1 MNAAR
6 SKRTLQ
12 PSQTMGVMRRLMTL
26 VLPLRWSIAATLALG
41 TATVGASVGLMGTAA
56 WLITTAALHPSI
68 ADLQIAIVGV
78 RFFGV
83 SRGVFRYSERLL
95 SHELT
100 FKLLAGLR
108 VWFIESLAP
117 LAPARLLDRSVGDLL
132 DRAVSDIE
140 ALQSFIIRVLSP
152 PLVAL
157 AVGLG
162 VGCFMAWFSVGAA
175 ATFALFF
182 ILAAVVV
189 PAATWVSAHAEGRS
203 STISRSRLGDA
214 VVDFVQGMPEL
225 LAFNRSQSHRAK
237 IDTLRKDLARAEHHA
252 AMTDAVTTGAGVLLT
267 HLAAVAILIITIP
280 QVRSGNLSGVMLA
293 VLCLAAV
300 AAFEAAT
307 PLPQAAR
314 FLHQQVA
321 SAARL
326 FEILDA
332 QPTVFSPAEPSTT
345 AWDEPGEQSPSLI
358 FRNLS
363 HTYPGTTRPAI
374 SSLNLEVGAGAR
386 VAIVG
391 PSGAGKTTLAHLA
404 QRFWDPEAG
413 QVLIGGIDI
422 RQLDLDNLR
431 RSIGLVSQNTSLF
444 CGTIKENLLMAQPSA
459 STSELQAAC
468 RHAALESTLSE
479 LPEGLDTW
487 IGEQGQRL
495 SGGQRQRL
503 SVARTLLQKPTILI
517 LDEPTAQLDGPTAS
531 ALLQQIFQA
540 FEGTT
545 TLHITHRLVEMENY
559 DAIVVLD
566 KGRMVQQGTHSDLVT
581 RDGLYR
587 RLWEAEHS
595 MLS

>member
-1 MNAAR
+1 M
-6 SKRTLQ
+6 SLEL
-12 PSQTMGVMRRLMTL
+12 SQTMGIVRRLMAL
-26 VLPLRWSIAATLALG
+26 VLPLRWSIVATLALG

-56 WLITTAALHPSI
+56 WLIATAALHPSI
-68 ADLQIAIVGV
+68 ADLQVAIVGV

-83 SRGVFRYSERLL
+83 SRGIFRYAERLI

-108 VWFIESLAP
+108 VWFIKRLAP
-117 LAPARLLDRSVGDLL
+117 LAPARLLDRSVGDLV

-157 AVGLG
+157 AVALG

-182 ILAAVVV
+182 ILAGVVV
-189 PAATWVSAHAEGRS
+189 PAATWVSAATEGRR
-203 STISRSRLGDA
+203 STALRSDLGDA
-214 VVDFVQGMPEL
+214 IVDFVQGMPEL
-225 LAFNRSQSHRAK
+225 LAFNRSRSHRAK
-237 IDTLRKDLARAEHHA
+237 IDAIRKDLARVEHRA

-267 HLAAVAILIITIP
+267 HLATVGVLIVSIP
-280 QVRSGNLSGVMLA
+280 LVRSGNLSGVMLA
-293 VLCLAAV
+293 VLCLVAV
-300 AAFEAAT
+300 AAFESAT

-314 FLHQQVA
+314 HLHHQVA

-332 QPTVFSPAEPSTT
+332 RPTVFSPVESSMP
-345 AWDEPGEQSPSLI
+345 AWGEPGGRSPSLI
-358 FRNLS
+358 FQGLS
-363 HTYPGTTRPAI
+363 HTYPGTTRPAL
-374 SSLNLEVGAGAR
+374 SGLDLEVSAGAR
-386 VAIVG
+386 VAVVG
-391 PSGAGKTTLAHLA
+391 PSGAGKTTLAHLV

-413 QVLIGGIDI
+413 RILIGGVNI
-422 RQLDLDNLR
+422 RQLDLDDLR
-431 RSIGLVSQNTSLF
+431 GSIGLVAQNTFLF
-444 CGTIKENLLMAQPSA
+444 SGTVAENLRLARPSA
-459 STSELQAAC
+459 FTSELEAAC
-468 RHAALESTLSE
+468 RHAALESTLAE

-503 SVARTLLQKPTILI
+503 SVARALLQKPAVLI

-559 DAIVVLD
+559 DTIVVLD
-566 KGRMVQQGTHSDLVT
+566 QGQMVQQGSHPDLVT

-595 MLS
+595 ML

>member
-1 MNAAR
+1 M
-6 SKRTLQ
+6 SLQ
-12 PSQTMGVMRRLMTL
+12 LSQTAGVMHRLMKL
-26 VLPLRWSIAATLALG
+26 VLPLRWSIAATLALR

-83 SRGVFRYSERLL
+83 SRGVFRYSERLI

-108 VWFIESLAP
+108 VWFIEALAP
-117 LAPARLLDRSVGDLL
+117 LAVGDLV

-162 VGCFMAWFSVGAA
+162 VGFFIAWFSIPAA
-175 ATFALFF
+175 AVFALFF
-182 ILAAVVV
+182 ILATVVV
-189 PAATWVSAHAEGRS
+189 PVGILVSAHAQGRR
-203 STISRSRLGDA
+203 STTLRSRLGDA

-225 LAFNRSQSHRAK
+225 LVFNRSRSHRAK
-237 IDTLRKDLARAEHHA
+237 IDVIRRDLGRVEHDDA
-252 AMTDAVTTGAGVLLT
+252 ITDAVTTGTGVLLT
-267 HLAAVAILIITIP
+267 HLATVGILIVGIP
-280 QVRSGNLSGVMLA
+280 LVRSDNLSGVMLA
-293 VLCLAAV
+293 VLCLVAV

-332 QPTVFSPAEPSTT
+332 RPTVFSPIEGRTP
-345 AWDEPGEQSPSLI
+345 AWGEHGGRSPTLV
-358 FRNLS
+358 FQGLT

-374 SSLNLEVGAGAR
+374 SGLDLDVGAGAR
-386 VAIVG
+386 VALVG
-391 PSGAGKTTLAHLA
+391 PSGAGKTTLAHLV

-413 QVLIGGIDI
+413 RILVAGTDI
-422 RQLDLDNLR
+422 KALDLDDLR
-431 RSIGLVSQNTSLF
+431 KSIGLVAQNTSLF
-444 CGTIKENLLMAQPSA
+444 SGTIKENLLMARPSA
-459 STSELQAAC
+459 SPSELQTAC
-468 RHAALESTLSE
+468 RHAALEATLNE
-479 LPEGLDTW
+479 LPEGLNTW
-487 IGEQGQRL
+487 IGEQGRRL

-503 SVARTLLQKPTILI
+503 SVARTLLQEPAVLI

-559 DAIVVLD
+559 DTIVVLD
-566 KGRMVQQGTHSDLVT
+566 QGKMVQKGSHSDLVSQE
-581 RDGLYR
+581 GLYR
-587 RLWEAEHS
+587 RLWDAEHA
-595 MLS
+595 MW